1 MINIIRNIF
10 GFSKWKSRGGAHQIK
25 EDISIHDIL
34 EISLFILLKQS
45 DFLNS
50 NLQREC
56 RANQYLMS

>member
-1 MINIIRNIF
+1 MINIIRNTCIL

-34 EISLFILLKQS
+34 EISLFILLQQS

-50 NLQREC
+50 NHI
-56 RANQYLMS
+56 YLS